1 MHPMPKRDA
10 YTQHL
15 ANVPLFSECSDKDL
29 RLIARR
35 TEEIQV
41 PAGKELVTQGETGR
55 EFFIIVEGSALV
67 LRDGEQIATL
77 SAGDFFGE
85 LALLDRGPRS
95 ATVIAE
101 TPMQLLVLAQR
112 EFSGLLDEVPS
123 LAHKV
128 AKALAKRVREADQA
142 GLH

>member
-1 MHPMPKRDA
+1 MHAMPKRDA
-10 YTQHL
+10 YIEHL
-15 ANVPLFSECSDKDL
+15 ANVPLFSECNNRDL
-29 RLIARR
+29 RLIARS

-55 EFFIIVEGSALV
+55 EFFVIVEGSAIV
-67 LRDGEQIATL
+67 VRDGEQITTL
-77 SAGDFFGE
+77 GPGDFFGE

-123 LAHKV
+123 LAHKLL
-128 AKALAKRVREADQA
+128 KGMAKRVREADAA